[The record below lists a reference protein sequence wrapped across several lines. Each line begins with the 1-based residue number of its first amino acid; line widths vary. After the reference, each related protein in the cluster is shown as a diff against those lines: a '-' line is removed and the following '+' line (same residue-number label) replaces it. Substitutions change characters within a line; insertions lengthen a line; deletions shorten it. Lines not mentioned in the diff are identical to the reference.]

1 MVSNIFYFH
10 PYLGKWSILTN
21 IFQMGWNHQLDW
33 FGCYEMGFTCSK
45 ETLKLCWVHW
55 IHYPLALR
63 EDVQFRYFFRLIGR
77 GNTPR
82 GILFSS
88 RCYSRQISSCMFL
101 YTVELPPPC
110 QHDQRLDP
118 LEEPLKSEDS
128 IMTLDVR
135 KSTTFLYIDHCLFLA
150 RCRSKFISLIYSQQS
165 TGISAKILQVAL
177 DSWKCDIQ

>member
-1 MVSNIFYFH
+1 
-10 PYLGKWSILTN
+10 
-21 IFQMGWNHQLDW
+21 
-33 FGCYEMGFTCSK
+33 MGFTSSK
-45 ETLKLCWVHW
+45 ETLKLMLGSLNSLPPCFEGRCPISIFFQIDWKREHP
-55 IHYPLALR
+55 PLFSL
-63 EDVQFRYFFRLIGR
+63 
-77 GNTPR
+77 

-88 RCYSRQISSCMFL
+88 RCYSRQISSCMLL

-128 IMTLDVR
+128 IMTFDVR

-165 TGISAKILQVAL
+165 TGISAKILQVAS